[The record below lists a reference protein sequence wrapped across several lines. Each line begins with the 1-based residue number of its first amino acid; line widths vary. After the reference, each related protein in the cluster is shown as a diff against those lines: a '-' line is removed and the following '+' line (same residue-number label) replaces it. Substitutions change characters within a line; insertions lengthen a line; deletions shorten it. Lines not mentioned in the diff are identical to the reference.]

1 MKALEREA
9 LLADREAVRTI
20 LAETPDS
27 DPLGQLSF
35 QSRLDAINT
44 RLQELESTV
53 ETRGSVALMFSGSP
67 VLGSRAID
75 ATFVSAALKNFQ
87 ELVRKRVAG
96 EERGELAGFGPV
108 PLHTQTNLAI
118 TDIVRGSMG
127 FVLEESSHNENIADT
142 AVKLAID
149 DVSQMVLS
157 TSSENEVEF
166 ERAVENLDRRMH
178 LALRKFFR
186 TLDDNQASVRIVENE
201 RDMHLDVQAVHR
213 GRMRVDAIEIKEEE
227 SEQLVGVITGIL
239 PDNHTFNMV
248 LESGEHIRGAVAA
261 AAVAAYLNSIQLPG
275 EVPIVGRRWR
285 VRMKIREVTE
295 INSPPRRLYRLLG
308 VLEPVAH
315 ALTPPLRQE

>member
-35 QSRLDAINT
+35 QSRLDAINA
-44 RLQELESTV
+44 RLEELERVV
-53 ETRGSVALMFSGSP
+53 ETRGSVALMFSGGP

-75 ATFVSAALKNFQ
+75 AIFVSNAVKTFQ

-96 EERGELAGFGPV
+96 EERGELADFGPI
-108 PLHTQTNLAI
+108 PLRTQTNLAI

-142 AVKLAID
+142 AVKVAID
-149 DVSQMVLS
+149 DVTQMVLS
-157 TSSENEVEF
+157 TSSENDAEF
-166 ERAVENLDRRMH
+166 ERAIESLDRRMH

-186 TLDDNQASVRIVENE
+186 TLDDGHASLRIVENE
-201 RDMHLDVQAVHR
+201 RDVHLDVQSVHR
-213 GRMRVDAIEIKEEE
+213 GRMRVDAIDIREEE
-227 SEQLVGVITGIL
+227 SERLVGMITGIL
-239 PDNHTFNMV
+239 PDNHSFNMV
-248 LESGEHIRGAVAA
+248 LESGEHIRGTVAA
-261 AAVAAYLNSIQLPG
+261 AAVTAYLNSIQFPG
-275 EVPIVGRRWR
+275 EEPIVGRRWR

-295 INSPPRRLYRLLG
+295 ANSPPRRVYRLLG
-308 VLEPVAH
+308 VLEPVARDV
-315 ALTPPLRQE
+315 PPPRRRE